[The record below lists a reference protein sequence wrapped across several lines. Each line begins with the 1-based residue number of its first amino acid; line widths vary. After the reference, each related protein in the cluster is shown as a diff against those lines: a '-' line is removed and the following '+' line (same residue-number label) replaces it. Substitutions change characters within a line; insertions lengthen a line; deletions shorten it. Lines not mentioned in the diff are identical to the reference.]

1 MEDFDLNLVARKS
14 VKSIFALV
22 SRTFLIQVL
31 GIVASFILTV
41 YLSPE
46 NFGVFFLVSSVV
58 VFLNYFQDIGL
69 AASLI
74 QKKEIPTQDEYKTA
88 FTVQQLMVLSVVIP
102 ALFLSFKVG
111 EFFKIGQDG
120 TILFI
125 AFLVSFL
132 LSSLRTIPT
141 IMLERNLDFHRLV
154 IPQIAENIFY
164 NGALIIF
171 AVKGF
176 GLTSFT
182 VAVLGRAIVGLIFTY
197 YIMPWKPG
205 IHFDKKI
212 FRSLL
217 SFGIP
222 FQANSILALVKDD
235 LINIFVGKI
244 LPLTQVGYIGF
255 AQKWAFLPLR
265 LIMDNVIKIIFPSF
279 SRLQDDK
286 VALKAIL
293 EKSMF
298 LISFFIFP
306 SAVFFIM
313 FSTHFIEL
321 IPRYQKWEPAILS
334 VAFFSLNAVFG
345 SLSTPLANFLNAIGK
360 VRITLYFMIFWTVII
375 WTSTPLFIKLWGYN
389 GVSAASFLVALSSIS
404 IVFVVRHYVN
414 FSFFGSV
421 IKQFIS
427 AVLMAGFIYLIGDF
441 INSLLTLFLI
451 VILSGIFYT
460 IVMFLLARKEIISS
474 LRFIKGNIR

>member
-154 IPQIAENIFY
+154 IPQIA
-164 NGALIIF
+164 
-171 AVKGF
+171 
-176 GLTSFT
+176 
-182 VAVLGRAIVGLIFTY
+182 
-197 YIMPWKPG
+197 
-205 IHFDKKI
+205 
-212 FRSLL
+212 
-217 SFGIP
+217 
-222 FQANSILALVKDD
+222 
-235 LINIFVGKI
+235 
-244 LPLTQVGYIGF
+244 
-255 AQKWAFLPLR
+255 
-265 LIMDNVIKIIFPSF
+265 
-279 SRLQDDK
+279 
-286 VALKAIL
+286 
-293 EKSMF
+293 
-298 LISFFIFP
+298 
-306 SAVFFIM
+306 
-313 FSTHFIEL
+313 
-321 IPRYQKWEPAILS
+321 
-334 VAFFSLNAVFG
+334 
-345 SLSTPLANFLNAIGK
+345 
-360 VRITLYFMIFWTVII
+360 
-375 WTSTPLFIKLWGYN
+375 
-389 GVSAASFLVALSSIS
+389 
-404 IVFVVRHYVN
+404 
-414 FSFFGSV
+414 
-421 IKQFIS
+421 
-427 AVLMAGFIYLIGDF
+427 
-441 INSLLTLFLI
+441 
-451 VILSGIFYT
+451 
-460 IVMFLLARKEIISS
+460 
-474 LRFIKGNIR
+474 